1 MPLYF
6 FMFIWFSIELLSKDL
21 RPYQQHSGVS
31 QVRQRLKTQC
41 CLHYNEEYW
50 NQINQQQ
57 ILYGIVIHSSR

>member
-21 RPYQQHSGVS
+21 RLYQQHSGVS

-41 CLHYNEEYW
+41 CLHYNEEFW
-50 NQINQQQ
+50 NQVNQQQ
-57 ILYGIVIHSSR
+57 IL